1 MKGESV
7 LSQASS
13 AATSTTL
20 GARHEPGA
28 RESILAAMAEG
39 QPIVVASPDGCDLIV
54 LAARASTA
62 STAFLIR
69 HGTGFITVAMP
80 ADRLAALRI
89 PSQGD
94 FDRSPHAP
102 ALHAAV
108 DAATDITTGI
118 SAHDRAR
125 TIRLLSDPSSTP
137 ATFTRPGH
145 VIPIRADF
153 ESNAPPGVA
162 ETVAMFGLVAAGTPV
177 AAICSLVS
185 DSDPTSI
192 AQADE
197 GQQIARGQGI
207 AFVHSWEITQMFY
220 HHCALRDLRAT

>member
-1 MKGESV
+1 MISRM
-7 LSQASS
+7 SSRPTS
-13 AATSTTL
+13 AAI
-20 GARHEPGA
+20 GAEQRLRA
-28 RESILAAMAEG
+28 RDSALSAMAGG
-39 QPIVVASPDGCDLIV
+39 QPIVVASPAGCDLIV

-80 ADRLAALRI
+80 TDRLAALRI
-89 PSQGD
+89 PSQSD
-94 FDRSPHAP
+94 FDSSPHAP

-108 DAATDITTGI
+108 DAASGITTGI
-118 SAHDRAR
+118 SAYDRAR

-153 ESNAPPGVA
+153 ESNAPPGVP
-162 ETVAMFGLVAAGTPV
+162 ETAAMFALVAADTPV

-192 AQADE
+192 ARAEE
-197 GQQIARGQGI
+197 GQQFACGQGI

-220 HHCALRDLRAT
+220 HHCALQDPCLT